1 MCGCTA
7 LSIYRKGEYVFASD
21 NPFHGD
27 PQAFAKGKDLF
38 RWVIEPSRQAAGLTL
53 YHRKPKWRHNSCAL
67 LSSKLQAT
75 LKQSPL
81 AFACSNSN
89 GVRVQSGSYLSTI
102 DRNVVNC
109 L

>member
-38 RWVIEPSRQAAGLTL
+38 RWVIEPSRQAAGLTFITESQNGGTTAAL
-53 YHRKPKWRHNSCAL
+53 FFQASCKPL
-67 LSSKLQAT
+67 
-75 LKQSPL
+75 
-81 AFACSNSN
+81 
-89 GVRVQSGSYLSTI
+89 
-102 DRNVVNC
+102 
-109 L
+109 